1 MSPTT
6 LIIAALVLLV
16 AAAVYLMSP
25 EHWRL
30 RPRRS
35 KTWNKR
41 SRAPAN
47 DRPTFHAVSI
57 EGECS
62 SARALKE
69 RRFLVRQAPTL
80 PLPGC
85 NRSTCQCK
93 YLHYEDRRSS
103 MQPDRRS
110 IATTRSEHYI
120 LQGNTERR
128 TKRGRRTDDMSYG
141 AFPVA

>member
-6 LIIAALVLLV
+6 LIIVALVLLV
-16 AAAVYLMSP
+16 LAAVYLMSP

-35 KTWNKR
+35 RTWSKR
-41 SRAPAN
+41 SRAPSN
-47 DRPTFHAVSI
+47 DSSTYHAVSI
-57 EGECS
+57 VGECS
-62 SARALKE
+62 SARALAE
-69 RRFLVRQAPTL
+69 RRFLVRNAPKL

-85 NRSTCQCK
+85 HHVSCHCK
-93 YLHYEDRRSS
+93 YIHYEDRRSK
-103 MQPDRRS
+103 MNTDRRS
-110 IATTRSEHYI
+110 VATTRSEHFI

-128 TKRGRRTDDMSYG
+128 TKRGRRADDMSYG